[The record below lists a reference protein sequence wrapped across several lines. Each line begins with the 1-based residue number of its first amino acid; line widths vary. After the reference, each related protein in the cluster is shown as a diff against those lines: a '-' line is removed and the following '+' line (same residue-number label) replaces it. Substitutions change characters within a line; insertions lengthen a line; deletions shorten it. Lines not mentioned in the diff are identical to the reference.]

1 MPISVNFAN
10 SLNYKELSDALLINV
25 EFQHFFSKCDA
36 PKIHFCRF
44 SFSELLSSLRI
55 SLDFVKCKTKYILM
69 YPIFPSII
77 TTRLQYLKPTALLLL
92 YNIESLHLVPQVC
105 YLLLQPI
112 VYIRYCLTVLV
123 EYIHDVSTLL
133 YHLLPRIISL

>member
-1 MPISVNFAN
+1 MAKEQVLYSINLRFCSSKTYLGSLDPKKYAGMLQNQRVCKVRISVNFAN

-77 TTRLQYLKPTALLLL
+77 TPRLQYLKPTALLLL
-92 YNIESLHLVPQVC
+92 YNIESLHLV
-105 YLLLQPI
+105 
-112 VYIRYCLTVLV
+112 
-123 EYIHDVSTLL
+123 S
-133 YHLLPRIISL
+133 